1 MNYYEAWFNLADTH
15 KDLEFARALDDY
27 LGHLAR
33 EGLIAGYRLTRRKL
47 GFGPSE
53 LGEFH
58 VVISVQS
65 LAQLDN
71 AFGAVSPRSGELERL
86 HARVYSAIT
95 DVRFALYRDFPD
107 PQRIASA
114 NAVGGSPA

>member
-1 MNYYEAWFNLADTH
+1 MNYYEAWFNLKDSH
-15 KDLEFARALDDY
+15 KDLEFARAVDDY

-47 GFGPSE
+47 GFGPAE
-53 LGEFH
+53 LGEYH
-58 VVISVQS
+58 IAMSVES
-65 LAQLDN
+65 LSQLDE
-71 AFGAVSPRSGELERL
+71 AFGVVARRTGETERL

-107 PQRIASA
+107 PQRVAPDVRA
-114 NAVGGSPA
+114 

>member
-1 MNYYEAWFNLADTH
+1 VNYYEVWFNLKDTH

-27 LGHLAR
+27 LGHLAG

-47 GFGPSE
+47 GFGPNE

-58 VVISVQS
+58 VAISVQS
-65 LAQLDN
+65 LAQLDE
-71 AFGAVSPRSGELERL
+71 AFGVVAQRSGELERL

-95 DVRFALYRDFPD
+95 DARFALYRDFPD
-107 PQRIASA
+107 PQRVASA
-114 NAVGGSPA
+114 DATGGSPA

>member
-1 MNYYEAWFNLADTH
+1 MNYYEAWFNLLDTH
-15 KDLEFARALDDY
+15 KDLEFARGLDDY

-33 EGLIAGYRLTRRKL
+33 EGLIVDYRLTRRKL
-47 GFGPSE
+47 GFGPGE

-58 VVISVQS
+58 VVISVNS
-65 LAQLDN
+65 LTQLDN
-71 AFGAVSPRSGELERL
+71 AFGAVAPRSGDIERL

-107 PQRIASA
+107 PQRTQPQR
-114 NAVGGSPA
+114 GGGL